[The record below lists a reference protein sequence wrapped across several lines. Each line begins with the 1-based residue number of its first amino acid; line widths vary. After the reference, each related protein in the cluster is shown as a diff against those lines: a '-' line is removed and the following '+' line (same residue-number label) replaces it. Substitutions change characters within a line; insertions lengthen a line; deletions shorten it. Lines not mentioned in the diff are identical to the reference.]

1 MSLRIIP
8 RIDIKGPNVVKG
20 INLEGLRV
28 LGKPSDFAKYY
39 YENGADELL
48 YMDVVASLYERNSLQ
63 NIIEETASDVFIP
76 ITVGGGI
83 RNLNDINTV
92 LRSGADKV
100 LINTAAIKNPE
111 FIREAANNFGSST
124 IVISIEVIKQ
134 QNNNYLCFT
143 DNGREFTGINA
154 IDWVQKIQD
163 LGAGEIVLTSVDREG
178 TGNGF
183 DDELIKSICA
193 KLSIPLIIH
202 GGAGSSEHVLNT
214 AKEFPQ
220 IDGFGIASMFHY
232 HFLKEYDIINKNFD
246 EGNIDF
252 IKKGLHPKGISPTH
266 INSLKSYLYN
276 NKIDVRLF

>member
-20 INLEGLRV
+20 VNLEGLRV

-63 NIIEETASDVFIP
+63 KIIEETASDVFIP

-83 RNLNDINTV
+83 RNLNDIYTV

-111 FIREAANNFGSST
+111 FIREAVNNFGSST
-124 IVISIEVIKQ
+124 IVISMEVIK

-143 DNGREFTGINA
+143 DNGREFTGINSIEWA
-154 IDWVQKIQD
+154 QKIQD
-163 LGAGEIVLTSVDREG
+163 FGAGEIVLTSVDREG
-178 TGNGF
+178 TGGGF
-183 DDELIKSICA
+183 DTELIKSIIDN
-193 KLSIPLIIH
+193 LSISLIVH
-202 GGAGSSEHVLNT
+202 GGAGSADDVLNT
-214 AKEFPQ
+214 AKEFPG
-220 IDGFGIASMFHY
+220 IDGFGIASIFHY
-232 HFLKEYDIINKNFD
+232 HFLKEYDIINKKFD

-252 IKKGLHPKGISPTH
+252 IKKGLHPKGIDPIS

-276 NKIDVRLF
+276 NKIDVNFF

>member
-1 MSLRIIP
+1 MSVRIIP

-28 LGKPSDFAKYY
+28 LGKPSDFANYY

-63 NIIEETASDVFIP
+63 NIIEETANDVFIP

-83 RNLNDINTV
+83 RSLTDINIV

-124 IVISIEVIKQ
+124 IVISMEVIKQ
-134 QNNNYLCFT
+134 SNNSYLCFT
-143 DNGREFTGINA
+143 DNGREFTGIDA
-154 IDWVQKIQD
+154 IEWAQKIQE
-163 LGAGEIVLTSVDREG
+163 LGAGEIVLTSVDRDG

-183 DDELIKSICA
+183 DTELIESISD
-193 KLSIPLIIH
+193 KLSIPLIVH
-202 GGAGSSEHVLNT
+202 GGAGCSDDVLNT
-214 AKEFPQ
+214 AKKFPK

-232 HFLKEYDIINKNFD
+232 HFLKEYNITDKKFD

-252 IKKGLHPKGISPTH
+252 IRKGLHPKGINP
-266 INSLKSYLYN
+266 IDIKSLKCYLN
-276 NKIDVRLF
+276 DNKIDVRLF